1 VPYQIQTYRGELNYQ
16 LTINHPRTDAMDAAA
31 RAVVDAFETDSAN
44 DPSYGNQSASSS
56 IAYVTEVTVV
66 TTDTVPTV

>member
-1 VPYQIQTYRGELNYQ
+1 
-16 LTINHPRTDAMDAAA
+16 MDAAA